1 MTAALR
7 AGGQAGSIAPNCKTI
22 PILRRKSYCQ
32 ARKSKG
38 RDCGSA
44 VTVSQSV
51 AALGLLHI
59 IFAICP
65 ALRFCAAVWAGCDNR
80 VQFRVHQNA
89 KTENSDKGR
98 FVTIHPKSQHPV
110 IQF

>member
-44 VTVSQSV
+44 VTVSQSPPSV
-51 AALGLLHI
+51 YCILYLQFARLYDFVLQFGQDATTVYNLGCI
-59 IFAICP
+59 
-65 ALRFCAAVWAGCDNR
+65 
-80 VQFRVHQNA
+80 
-89 KTENSDKGR
+89 KM
-98 FVTIHPKSQHPV
+98 PKLK
-110 IQF
+110 ILTRGDL